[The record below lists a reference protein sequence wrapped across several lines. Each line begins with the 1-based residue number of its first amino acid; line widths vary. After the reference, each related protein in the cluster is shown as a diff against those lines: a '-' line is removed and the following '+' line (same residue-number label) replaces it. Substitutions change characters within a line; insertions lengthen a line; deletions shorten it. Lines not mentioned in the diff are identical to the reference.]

1 MKIVRTKEDIVGDMY
16 CAATK
21 ENYEKL
27 IELGYKRWECSFNNF
42 YDHAYYKLTAIIQL
56 TCKSMDMYW
65 YDERDKKGAEFKF
78 DESDNKFSVSQV
90 GFVEP
95 TSFDAKIFSCY
106 KSQTTTEYI
115 GVVNKNIPAK
125 WDFNGNCLNP
135 SLGYS
140 LYKEYK
146 QVLYTKENAPGFLPK
161 QKFKVSC
168 TSGMSKSLEEGGW
181 RKATNN
187 EIQAFMS

>member
-1 MKIVRTKEDIVGDMY
+1 MKIVRTKEDIIGDMY
-16 CAATK
+16 CSATK

-27 IELGYKRWECSFNNF
+27 IELGYERLKYADKF
-42 YDHAYYKLTAIIQL
+42 YEMSNYISTDIIQFI
-56 TCKSMDMYW
+56 SESVYMHW
-65 YDERDKKGAEFKF
+65 YAERYKKGTEFKF

-135 SLGYS
+135 TSGFD

-146 QVLYTKENAPGFLPK
+146 QVLYTKENAHGFLPK

-168 TSGMSKSLEEGGW
+168 TARMSKSFEEGGW
-181 RKATNN
+181 RKATNK
-187 EIQAFMS
+187 EIQSFMS

>member
-1 MKIVRTKEDIVGDMY
+1 MKIVRTKDDIVGDMY

-27 IELGYKRWECSFNNF
+27 IEMGYDRLKYADKF
-42 YDHAYYKLTAIIQL
+42 YEMSKYISTDIIQL
-56 TCKSMDMYW
+56 TRKSMDMYW
-65 YDERDKKGAEFKF
+65 HGERDKKGTEFKF

-125 WDFNGNCLNP
+125 WDFYGNCLNP
-135 SLGYS
+135 TSGFN

-168 TSGMSKSLEEGGW
+168 TTGMSKSLEEGGW